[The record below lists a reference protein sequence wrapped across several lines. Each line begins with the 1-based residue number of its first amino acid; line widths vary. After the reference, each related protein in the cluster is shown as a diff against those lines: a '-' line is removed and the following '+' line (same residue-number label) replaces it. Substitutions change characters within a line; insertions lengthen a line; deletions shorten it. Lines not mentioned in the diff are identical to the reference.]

1 MNTKLKTLALSV
13 LIGSAI
19 LFASQANGQALQ
31 VAPEWKAHFKTIPVI
46 ENCVYE
52 RDDFLPITET
62 SLFQFRYQENAF
74 LFRQIRNLNDVSS
87 NHIPVISFY
96 AGRFESNCW
105 SIQWTSDNR
114 GKLILFPN
122 ADDIWRK
129 LPDNGNETAVYAG
142 ASMLSALLYFG
153 IGTLDPATI
162 EWPQEAKF
170 TVQDMNGHKMVGEVT
185 GLSQGRPAVLE
196 WHYAAAPEKKFG
208 FTLEYKYDVNLGL
221 SYFPS
226 EIRMLTG
233 NRELICIYKILI
245 LETSATPLA
254 KDYFDPMRYFGGSS
268 SPIVTFSNNA
278 SYYMSDGHLEK
289 VRPLVENPLEKAR
302 VIKTY
307 HAKLAKL
314 FIWGF
319 VVLFAIA
326 LSVIWK
332 RARQRSDS

>member
-1 MNTKLKTLALSV
+1 
-13 LIGSAI
+13 
-19 LFASQANGQALQ
+19 
-31 VAPEWKAHFKTIPVI
+31 
-46 ENCVYE
+46 
-52 RDDFLPITET
+52 
-62 SLFQFRYQENAF
+62 
-74 LFRQIRNLNDVSS
+74 
-87 NHIPVISFY
+87 
-96 AGRFESNCW
+96 
-105 SIQWTSDNR
+105 
-114 GKLILFPN
+114 
-122 ADDIWRK
+122 
-129 LPDNGNETAVYAG
+129 
-142 ASMLSALLYFG
+142 
-153 IGTLDPATI
+153 
-162 EWPQEAKF
+162 
-170 TVQDMNGHKMVGEVT
+170 MNGHKMVGEVT

-319 VVLFAIA
+319 VVLLQSLCL
-326 LSVIWK
+326 LSGSAQGNEVTVDFNNAAAVSRRYI
-332 RARQRSDS
+332 QGNVSSVH